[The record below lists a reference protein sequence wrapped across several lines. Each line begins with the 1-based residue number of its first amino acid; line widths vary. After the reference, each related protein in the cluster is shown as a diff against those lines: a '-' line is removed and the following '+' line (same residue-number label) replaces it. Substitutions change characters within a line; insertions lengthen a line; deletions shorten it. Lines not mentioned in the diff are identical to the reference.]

1 MTSPE
6 KHLTRRGH
14 RCLFSTTVPAAGPIV
29 RALGVVVVCLASNC
43 SSATVLPRASVDT
56 PAPAAAERVI
66 VRADFGHIVNVRAGD
81 AIVARPPMDAA
92 EWQVAFDKSFLE
104 YQGTGESLHRPG
116 AAGWTFHAVRAG
128 DTSLTVTP
136 VSRGG
141 ANPPRFTV
149 TLHIEP

>member
-1 MTSPE
+1 MNIPDQ
-6 KHLTRRGH
+6 HRAPRRH
-14 RCLFSTTVPAAGPIV
+14 RRSLFTTAPAAGPVV
-29 RALGVVVVCLASNC
+29 RALGVVVICLASNC
-43 SSATVLPRASVDT
+43 SSASVLPGASVDT

-104 YQGTGESLHRPG
+104 YQGTAETLHTPG
-116 AAGWTFHAVRAG
+116 AGGWTFHAVRAG
-128 DTSLTVTP
+128 DTSLTLTP
-136 VSRGG
+136 ISRG

-149 TLHIEP
+149 TLRIEP